1 MRVTTPRRM
10 LPQRLL
16 LAGSLLL
23 GACTMVGPDFVRPE
37 VPWLAHWSSSAMRSD
52 AAVPGQQREHPTID
66 QWWRNFDDPAL
77 DLLVAEAQRQNTDV
91 RIAGLRILE
100 ARAQLG
106 IAGST
111 LYPQVQQLTGEA
123 LRAGRRESNGPD
135 TAAWSYRVG
144 LDIAW
149 ELDFWGKFRRGVES
163 ADAAY
168 FASIASYDDVQVL
181 VAAQA
186 ASFYVTIRTIEQ
198 RLRIA
203 HENAALQK
211 RSLEITERLFK
222 SGNESELDVQ
232 QALTQYLSTV
242 ASIPELEGSLRQAQ
256 NALNVLVARPP
267 GPLTEMEAGREKI
280 PTAELTVI
288 VDLPADL
295 LRRRPDVRAAE
306 LRLAAQ
312 SAQIGVS
319 EAALYPSISLIG
331 TVGLSAASLDWSART
346 FQWGAGPI
354 LVWNI
359 FDWGRLKDQVLV
371 QDARFQQLYEQYQGT
386 VLRAAL
392 ELDDAA
398 TDFAQA
404 RAQVDILRES
414 VQAAR
419 RSLDIATIQYRE
431 GLVGFERVLD
441 SQRALFNQQER
452 LVSTQGGV
460 TQSLIAVYKAMGGGW
475 KAARAEPLV
484 DESTRAAMSERSA
497 WKGLLEEPL
506 PPADAE
512 FFPPP
517 TETQ

>member
-1 MRVTTPRRM
+1 MRATTPRRT

-16 LAGSLLL
+16 LASFLLL
-23 GACTMVGPDFVRPE
+23 EACTTVGPDFVRPE
-37 VPWLAHWSSSAMRSD
+37 VPWLKDWSSSALRSD
-52 AAVPGQQREHPTID
+52 APVDQPRERAPTEE
-66 QWWRNFDDPAL
+66 WWRNFNDPVL
-77 DLLVAEAQRQNTDV
+77 DRLVAEAQRQNIDV

-106 IAGST
+106 IAGSA
-111 LYPQVQQLTGEA
+111 LYPQLQQLVGET
-123 LRAGRRESNGPD
+123 LRAGQQQSNGPD
-135 TAAWSYRVG
+135 STFWSYRVG
-144 LDIAW
+144 LDIGW
-149 ELDFWGKFRRGVES
+149 EIDFWGKFRRGIES

-168 FASIASYDDVQVL
+168 FASVAAYDDSQVL

-186 ASFYVTIRTIEQ
+186 ASFYATIRTIEQ

-232 QALTQYLSTV
+232 QARTQYLSTV
-242 ASIPELEGSLRQAQ
+242 ASIPELEGSLRQVQ
-256 NALNVLVARPP
+256 NALNVLLARPP
-267 GPLTEMEAGREKI
+267 GPLPELEAGREKI
-280 PTAELTVI
+280 PTAELAVI
-288 VDLPADL
+288 VDLPAEL

-306 LRLAAQ
+306 MRLAAQ

-331 TVGLSAASLDWSART
+331 TVGLSASSLDWSART
-346 FQWGAGPI
+346 FQWGVGPI

-386 VLRAAL
+386 VLRAAR

-398 TDFAQA
+398 TDFATF
-404 RAQVDILRES
+404 RAQVDILRDA

-419 RSLDIATIQYRE
+419 RSLDIANIQYRE

-441 SQRALFNQQER
+441 SQRSLFSQQER

-475 KAARAEPLV
+475 QAARAEPIV
-484 DESTRAAMSERSA
+484 DEPTRAAMSERSD
-497 WKGLLEEPL
+497 WKGLIDAPL
-506 PPADAE
+506 PPANAE
-512 FFPPP
+512 FFPPGP
-517 TETQ
+517 TETP